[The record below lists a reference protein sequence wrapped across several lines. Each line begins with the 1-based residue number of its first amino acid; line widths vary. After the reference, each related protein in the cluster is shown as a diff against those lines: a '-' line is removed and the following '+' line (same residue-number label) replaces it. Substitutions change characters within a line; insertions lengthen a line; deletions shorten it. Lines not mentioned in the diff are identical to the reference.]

1 MADQPQPSTQR
12 RQNRRGG
19 VSIGELV
26 EYVKTYARQETL
38 GPLRGAGR
46 WLALG
51 TAAAVVLG
59 LGLMLMMLGLLRLLQ
74 TEWERSATGR
84 LSWLSYLIVL
94 VVVVSLLVLTVT
106 RISKKSL
113 NKESY

>member
-1 MADQPQPSTQR
+1 
-12 RQNRRGG
+12 
-19 VSIGELV
+19 
-26 EYVKTYARQETL
+26 
-38 GPLRGAGR
+38 
-46 WLALG
+46 
-51 TAAAVVLG
+51 
-59 LGLMLMMLGLLRLLQ
+59 MMLGLLRLLQ

-94 VVVVSLLVLTVT
+94 VVVVGLLVITIT